1 MEFIFKLFHCFYY
14 VIGNIKAYFQLKNF
28 MDGAHFLLRR
38 IVAIRRNK
46 QLNWRLPSQRSYA
59 DRRIRRGR

>member
-46 QLNWRLPSQRSYA
+46 RLS
-59 DRRIRRGR
+59 